1 MNSNIP
7 ITPND
12 QRTEGMK
19 KTRIINRISYQ
30 SKFIRSTVVSLSFHY
45 SWTQEAL

>member
-12 QRTEGMK
+12 QGTEGMK
-19 KTRIINRISYQ
+19 KTRIINR
-30 SKFIRSTVVSLSFHY
+30 KTLKN
-45 SWTQEAL
+45 

>member
-19 KTRIINRISYQ
+19 KTRIINR
-30 SKFIRSTVVSLSFHY
+30 KTLKN
-45 SWTQEAL
+45 

>member
-7 ITPND
+7 ITQND

-19 KTRIINRISYQ
+19 KTRIINR
-30 SKFIRSTVVSLSFHY
+30 KTLKN
-45 SWTQEAL
+45 

>member
-19 KTRIINRISYQ
+19 KTRIINRKNFEKLISYQ
-30 SKFIRSTVVSLSFHY
+30 SKFIRSTVVPFFHY
-45 SWTQEAL
+45 S